1 MAGRSAGGTLVALAI
16 LAGVAGASGFLAAG
30 LIHSEPPRPPVPDEY
45 LPQLVL
51 VPAGEM
57 TVSGSGEPRRAVF
70 GRPFLIG
77 RFEVT
82 FDQWDYCHE
91 AGGCAHRPK
100 DRGWGRADRP
110 VIDVS
115 WEDAAQYLEWL
126 SDATGRRYRLPTEDE
141 WAYAARA
148 GSAEPAGPAPLF
160 TDPRLA
166 WAATYVLEAR
176 KTRKTK
182 PVGSGEANAFGLF
195 GTGGNVWEWT
205 GSCWQRTYET
215 GGDPV
220 SRRNCGVR
228 VLQGEH
234 RSYMPV
240 FVRDIGSGGCSIK
253 PMPGNFGFRVARD
266 L

>member
-1 MAGRSAGGTLVALAI
+1 MAGRSAGRTLVALAI

-30 LIHSEPPRPPVPDEY
+30 LIHSEPERPPVPDEY

-57 TVSGSGEPRRAVF
+57 TVSRSGEPRRAVF

-148 GSAEPAGPAPLF
+148 GSAAPAGPAPRGPAP
-160 TDPRLA
+160 PRGRA
-166 WAATYVLEAR
+166 GRHVLGAR
-176 KTRKTK
+176 ETKKTQ
-182 PVGSGEANAFGLF
+182 PLGCGE
-195 GTGGNVWEWT
+195 GN
-205 GSCWQRTYET
+205 
-215 GGDPV
+215 
-220 SRRNCGVR
+220 
-228 VLQGEH
+228 
-234 RSYMPV
+234 
-240 FVRDIGSGGCSIK
+240 
-253 PMPGNFGFRVARD
+253 
-266 L
+266 